1 MKKIEN
7 EDGRLITFSKRT
19 SGIYRKVSELVTLT
33 VSAIARLVFS
43 QSGKPFSFGNPSI
56 EAVANRFLGLNCQPR
71 WWETP
76 VYEFNHQE
84 LLQMDATIDNLS
96 RTFIAKLNEKTA
108 AASSS
113 AAPPMY
119 FHHGLG
125 SFPMQFLS

>member
-56 EAVANRFLGLNCQPR
+56 EAVANRFLGLNCQVR
-71 WWETP
+71 IM
-76 VYEFNHQE
+76 NS
-84 LLQMDATIDNLS
+84 I
-96 RTFIAKLNEKTA
+96 
-108 AASSS
+108 SSIMS
-113 AAPPMY
+113 CFVNWMRKWK
-119 FHHGLG
+119 GRRR
-125 SFPMQFLS
+125 